1 LGGGGVGVG
10 TTVGCSCAAATE
22 GADCGSSPREHPVT
36 SGVVDIMTAA
46 ASIKGKDLP
55 WGLPSSFI
63 VD

>member
-1 LGGGGVGVG
+1 
-10 TTVGCSCAAATE
+10 
-22 GADCGSSPREHPVT
+22 
-36 SGVVDIMTAA
+36 VVDIMTAA